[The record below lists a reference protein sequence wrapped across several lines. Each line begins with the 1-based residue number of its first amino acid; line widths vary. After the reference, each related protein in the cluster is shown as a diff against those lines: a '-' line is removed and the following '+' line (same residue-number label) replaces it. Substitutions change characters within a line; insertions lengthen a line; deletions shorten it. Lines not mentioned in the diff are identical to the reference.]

1 MDTEISSSTADEAVV
16 DSGGRRHTVWV
27 YLLIVLGAVILLV
40 TTVGVW
46 VDRQVLDT
54 DNWVDTSDELLA
66 DPEIRSAIATFV
78 VGELYANVD
87 VAEQLNGLL
96 PGDFSGLAG
105 VLATSLR
112 APATEAVDRLLA
124 TPQAAEVWSQAN
136 RRAHETMVNI
146 LENETVPAVDTANG
160 TVTLDLRQLVITLAD
175 TFGLPGAVV
184 QNIPEDAGKVTIIES
199 QELENLQTAVTIVQW
214 ASVLLF
220 ILILVIY
227 AGAIALARG
236 WRREATRAVGIS
248 VFIVGLLVTAGL
260 RFGGDI
266 LIDSVV
272 KNKENSNVADAV
284 WKIGSELLRDLGVN
298 LIVIGLVLFLGAV
311 LAGPSR
317 AATAVRRFIAPAFVG
332 GAGIRWVIFGVVF
345 LALVLW
351 APLPILN
358 TWVGVLAAAG
368 VVAACVE
375 GLRRACLADRAA
387 VDAAAGDEADTD
399 SDAEPQ
405 TVDA

>member
-1 MDTEISSSTADEAVV
+1 MSTTIETTETIEAP
-16 DSGGRRHTVWV
+16 GRAHSVLV
-27 YLLIVLGAVILLV
+27 YVLILLGAVILLV

-54 DNWVDTSDELLA
+54 DNWVEVSDELLA
-66 DPEIRSAIATFV
+66 DPEVRAAVATFV
-78 VGELYANVD
+78 VDELYANVD

-96 PGDFSGLAG
+96 PGDFTGLAG

-112 APATEAVDRLLA
+112 APATEAVDRLLS

-146 LENETVPAVDTANG
+146 LENETVPAIDTADG
-160 TVTLDLRQLVITLAD
+160 TITLDLRQLVITLAD
-175 TFGLPGAVV
+175 TFGLPGTIV

-199 QELENLQTAVTIVQW
+199 QELANLQDAVTIVQW

-227 AGAIALARG
+227 AGAIALAQG
-236 WRREATRAVGIS
+236 WRREATRAAGVSI
-248 VFIVGLLVTAGL
+248 FIVGLLVTAGL
-260 RFGGDI
+260 RFGGDT
-266 LIDSVV
+266 LINSAV
-272 KNKENSNVADAV
+272 KKEENLDVAGAV
-284 WKIGSELLRDLGVN
+284 WRIGSELLRELGVN
-298 LIVIGLVLFLGAV
+298 ITVIGLVLVLGAV

-317 AATAVRRFIAPAFVG
+317 VATAIRRFIAPAFVG
-332 GAGIRWVIFGVVF
+332 GAGIRWAIFGVTF

-351 APLPILN
+351 APLPILD
-358 TWVGVLAAAG
+358 TWLGVLAAAG

-387 VDAAAGDEADTD
+387 DGEAAAVHEPVPVDA
-399 SDAEPQ
+399 
-405 TVDA
+405 

>member
-1 MDTEISSSTADEAVV
+1 MADTVEATETAEAP
-16 DSGGRRHTVWV
+16 GRAHPVLV
-27 YLLIVLGAVILLV
+27 YFLIVLGAVILLV

-54 DNWVDTSDELLA
+54 DNWVDASDELLA
-66 DPEIRSAIATFV
+66 DPEVRGAIAAFV

-112 APATEAVDRLLA
+112 APATEAVDRLLS

-146 LENETVPAVDTANG
+146 LENETVPAIDTANG

-175 TFGLPGAVV
+175 TFGLPGTVV
-184 QNIPEDAGKVTIIES
+184 ENIPEDAGKVTIIES
-199 QELENLQTAVTIVQW
+199 QKLENLQTAVTFVQW

-220 ILILVIY
+220 ILILAIY

-236 WRREATRAVGIS
+236 WRREATRATGSSI
-248 VFIVGLLVTAGL
+248 FIVGLLVTAGL

-272 KNKENSNVADAV
+272 KKKENSNVADAV
-284 WKIGSELLRDLGVN
+284 WKIGSELLRDLGIN
-298 LIVIGLVLFLGAV
+298 LTVIGLVLILGAV

-317 AATAVRRFIAPAFVG
+317 VATAVRRFIAPAFVG

-358 TWVGVLAAAG
+358 TWLGVLAAAG

-387 VDAAAGDEADTD
+387 IDTTTDAPAIDADPVPVDA
-399 SDAEPQ
+399 
-405 TVDA
+405 